1 MNKNYPLSEIQ
12 GKIST
17 GQKIVLALPS
27 NPTYDQV
34 ASALGLSLS
43 LSETGKQTE
52 VICPTPMTVEFN
64 RLVGV
69 DKISGKT
76 KGRDLVISLNYS
88 PEQVE
93 KVSYNDDSGR
103 PNIVIQPKTSAPAL
117 NESLVSFSY
126 AGSGEDLLFLVGI
139 KDAGQLSL
147 LGLSEIP
154 AEKIIS
160 INTEPGSG
168 SFSQINIID
177 GQASSVSE
185 IVLGL
190 ISGLNLP
197 LSQDTAQN
205 LLSGIWQ
212 KTRKFTDQGL
222 GADAYEAVAIC
233 LRAGAQKPTE
243 IQANPRLEE
252 KPIEKLAEKPEEK
265 PEEKPVSSTKP
276 PADWFEPKIFK
287 GSSIA

>member
-12 GKIST
+12 GKVSAS
-17 GQKIVLALPS
+17 QKIVLALPS
-27 NPTYDQV
+27 NPTFDQV

-52 VICPTPMTVEFN
+52 VVCPTPMTVEFN

-69 DKISGKT
+69 DRVIGKT

-160 INTEPGSG
+160 INTESGSS
-168 SFSQINIID
+168 SFSQVNIVD

-205 LLSGIWQ
+205 LLSGLWQ
-212 KTRKFTDQGL
+212 KTKKFTDSAL
-222 GADAYEAVAIC
+222 GADAFEAVAIC

-243 IQANPRLEE
+243 VQSAPRL
-252 KPIEKLAEKPEEK
+252 PEEK
-265 PEEKPVSSTKP
+265 PEEKPVEKPAPASKP